1 MEETGHLI
9 KLRREKVEELRAKGI
24 SPFNNKFKVNAAIG
38 NLVKDYSEFSKEE
51 LAGKD
56 PDFIVAGRIMTRRD
70 HGKTTFVH
78 IKDHSGQ
85 IQVYV
90 NEKSIGADGYE
101 TFGKFDIGDIV
112 GVQAKVSKTRTG
124 ELTLFA
130 DQVTLLTKSMQ
141 PLPEKW
147 HGLKDIELRYRQRY
161 VDLIVNPE
169 VKDLFVARSKIVQA
183 IRNFLNERDYLEVE
197 TPMMHS
203 IPGGATAKPFE
214 THHNALNMDLYLRVA
229 PELYLKRLVVGGIE
243 RVYEINRNFRNEGI
257 STEHNP
263 EFTMLEFYTA
273 YADYNDLMDLTEEL
287 FRYVAQSVFNTLNFA
302 YIHSVDGEEKED
314 AFDFGEPFKRI
325 PFKQSLVEVGGVPEE
340 AIEDPE
346 KAVAFALENKVHLE
360 KKDTPVKVLAKLF
373 DTFVEPRLIQ
383 PTFIT
388 DYPLALS
395 PLSQKKAD
403 DPTLVERFELFV
415 GRKEIANAYTELN
428 DPIEQKQRF
437 EEQVQERQAGDD
449 EAHWMDLDF
458 IRALEIGMPPTAGEG
473 IGIDRLTMLLTNSQS
488 IRDVILFPQLK
499 KES

>member
-1 MEETGHLI
+1 MEETGLLI
-9 KLRREKVEELRAKGI
+9 KLRREKAEELRAQGI
-24 SPFNNKFKVNAAIG
+24 SLFNNKFKVNAGIG
-38 NLVKDYSEFSKEE
+38 NLIRDFSEFSKEE
-51 LAGKD
+51 LAEKD
-56 PDFIVAGRIMTRRD
+56 PQCIVAGRIMTRRD
-70 HGKTTFVH
+70 HGKTTFVNL
-78 IKDHSGQ
+78 KDHSGT
-85 IQVYV
+85 IQVYI
-90 NEKSIGADGYE
+90 NEKSIGAESYE
-101 TFGKFDIGDIV
+101 IFGKFDIGDII
-112 GVQAKVSKTRTG
+112 GIQGKVSKTRTG

-130 DQVTLLTKSMQ
+130 DQVTLLTKSLH

-169 VKDLFVARSKIVQA
+169 VKELFVARSKIVQA

-229 PELYLKRLVVGGIE
+229 PELYLKRLVVGGLE

-287 FRYVAQSVFNTLNFA
+287 FRYIGEGVFNTLQFP
-302 YIHSVDGEEKED
+302 YTHVVDGEEKEGT
-314 AFDFGEPFKRI
+314 FDFSQSFKRI
-325 PFKQSLVEVGGVPEE
+325 PFKQSLTEIGGVSEE
-340 AIEDPE
+340 AVADPE
-346 KAVAFALENKVHLE
+346 KAVAFALEHKVHLE
-360 KKDTPVKVLAKLF
+360 KKDTPAKVLAKLF
-373 DTFVEPRLIQ
+373 DTFVEPKLIQ

-388 DYPLALS
+388 DYPLELS

-415 GRKEIANAYTELN
+415 SGKEIANAYTELN
-428 DPIEQKQRF
+428 DPIDQKQRF
-437 EEQVQERQAGDD
+437 EEQVAERQAGDD

>member
-9 KLRREKVEELRAKGI
+9 KQRLEKTDELRAKGI
-24 SPFNNKFKVNAAIG
+24 RPFNNKFKVDTVIG
-38 NLVKDYSEFSKEE
+38 SLVSDYSNDSKEE
-51 LAGKD
+51 LAEKD
-56 PDFIVAGRIMTRRD
+56 TGCVTAGRIMTRRD
-70 HGKTTFVH
+70 HGKTTFIH
-78 IKDHSGQ
+78 IKDRTGQ
-85 IQVYV
+85 IQVFV
-90 NEKSIGADGYE
+90 NEKLLGKESYE
-101 TFGKFDIGDIV
+101 NFGKFDIGDIV
-112 GVQAKVSKTRTG
+112 GIQGKVSKTRTG

-130 DQVTLLTKSMQ
+130 DSVTLLTKSLQ

-169 VKDLFVARSKIVQA
+169 VKQIFVYRSKIIQA
-183 IRNFLNERDYLEVE
+183 IRDFLNDRDYLEVE

-203 IPGGATAKPFE
+203 IPGGATAKPFK
-214 THHNALNMDLYLRVA
+214 THHNALNMELYLRIA

-243 RVYEINRNFRNEGI
+243 RVYEINRSFRNEGM

-273 YADYNDLMDLTEEL
+273 YVDYNDLMDLDRRAVSYDRPKRV
-287 FRYVAQSVFNTLNFA
+287 RYPAIPL
-302 YIHSVDGEEKED
+302 HPCRRWEEKEGT
-314 AFDFGEPFKRI
+314 FDFGQPFKRI
-325 PFKQSLVEVGGVPEE
+325 PFKQSITEIGGVPET
-340 AIEDPE
+340 AVADPE
-346 KAVAFALENKVHLE
+346 KAVAFALEHKVHLE
-360 KKDTPVKVLAKLF
+360 KKDTPAKVLAKLF
-373 DTFVEPRLIQ
+373 DTFVEPKLIQ
-383 PTFIT
+383 PTFVI
-388 DYPLALS
+388 DYPLELS

-403 DPTLVERFELFV
+403 DPSLVERFELFV
-415 GRKEIANAYTELN
+415 GGKEIANAYTELN
-428 DPIEQKQRF
+428 DPIDQKQRF
-437 EEQVQERQAGDD
+437 EEQVAERQAGDD

>member
-1 MEETGHLI
+1 MEETGHII
-9 KLRREKVEELRAKGI
+9 KLRREKAEELRARGI
-24 SPFNNKFKVNAAIG
+24 SPFNNKFKVDAFIG
-38 NLVKDYSEFSKEE
+38 KLVEEFSGFSKEE
-51 LAGKD
+51 LAEKD
-56 PDFIVAGRIMTRRD
+56 PKYIVAGRIMTRRD
-70 HGKTTFVH
+70 HGKTTFVN
-78 IKDHSGQ
+78 IKDHSGE

-90 NEKSIGADGYE
+90 NAKSIGADSYE
-101 TFGKFDIGDIV
+101 IFGKLDIGDIV
-112 GVQAKVSKTRTG
+112 GVHAKVSKTRTG

-130 DQVTLLTKSMQ
+130 DKVTLLTKSLQ

-161 VDLIVNPE
+161 VDLIVNSE
-169 VKDLFVARSKIVQA
+169 VKQIFVYRSRIIQA
-183 IRNFLNERDYLEVE
+183 IRNFLNDRDYLEVE

-243 RVYEINRNFRNEGI
+243 RVYEINRSFRNEGM

-273 YADYNDLMDLTEEL
+273 YADYNDLMDLSEEL
-287 FRYVAQSVFNTLNFA
+287 FRYIGQGVFNTLQFPFT
-302 YIHSVDGEEKED
+302 HVVDGEEQEGT
-314 AFDFGEPFKRI
+314 FDFSQPFKRI
-325 PFKQSLVEVGGVPEE
+325 PFKRSLSEIGAVPEE
-340 AIEDPE
+340 AVTDPE
-346 KAVAFALENKVHLE
+346 KAVAFALEHKVHLE
-360 KKDTPVKVLAKLF
+360 KKDTPAKVLAKLF
-373 DTFVEPRLIQ
+373 DTFVEPKLIQ

-388 DYPLALS
+388 DYPLELS

-403 DPTLVERFELFV
+403 DPSLVERFELFV
-415 GRKEIANAYTELN
+415 GGKEIANAYTELN
-428 DPIEQKQRF
+428 DPIDQKQRF
-437 EEQVQERQAGDD
+437 EEQVAERQAGDD